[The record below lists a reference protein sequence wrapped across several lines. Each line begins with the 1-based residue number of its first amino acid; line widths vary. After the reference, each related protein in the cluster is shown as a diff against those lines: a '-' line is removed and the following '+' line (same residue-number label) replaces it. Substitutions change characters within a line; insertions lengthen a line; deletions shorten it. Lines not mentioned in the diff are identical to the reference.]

1 FAWTALN
8 QSIWSWKTEWYVCIG
23 VPFFLLVFLI
33 GASIYVGLSSRN
45 YHVNDE
51 DREWWA
57 RLGAWIIISIFAW
70 VVSCALVIF
79 GPIALL
85 SSPKI
90 VASLG
95 GVSGLIALV
104 VGRSA
109 KTAANSK
116 DQAKAGKASAL
127 MGSLLPLLALIF
139 VMVFLSALSLA
150 TTGMIQGIAR
160 LADHVTRDATTAYI
174 DKPVERTCAFEWL
187 TNVPDPPGRCTPSDG
202 TTSAASTSPPP
213 LHGFDRY
220 INYIYG
226 GINAG
231 SLDGAKVVHMNVL
244 HHTSLWFLLAL
255 LSIMVIVGVA
265 LAKAINLNVFS
276 LHGGYRNRLIRGFLG
291 ASRPDG
297 QRRPNP
303 FTGFDPKDNL
313 HMHELRPTLLDEGD
327 LLNTGLIATALKSA
341 LESKPTD
348 PLSAYLVK
356 NHLPEGVRNELQDYQ
371 PDNAVPAQ
379 LIASLRATLN
389 SVLQREDL
397 NLAAEPTLQHYAQTD
412 RAVRAQRAIAAG
424 PRSEY
429 RILLNRVIME
439 QAYPNALKPS
449 VYPPPPYKL
458 LHVINTAL
466 NLVGGDNLAWQQ
478 RKAEPFSISPLH
490 AGCYRLGY
498 RRSRDY
504 GGRKSNGISIGT
516 AAAISGAAASSNM
529 GYYTTSPV
537 ISLLLTLFNVRLGW
551 WLGNPG
557 PAGNST
563 FTLGAPKYS
572 FKPIVDEAFGLTNDH
587 NKYVY
592 LTDGGHFENLAV
604 YEMVLRRCHI
614 IVASDGA
621 QDEEYRFGDL
631 GNAVRKI
638 RIDLGVPIEFSSI
651 PIYAGPESKDK
662 GRGFY
667 WAIGKIRYS
676 RIDHNAQDGVLL
688 YIKPAV
694 YGSEPRDVLEYKENF
709 PAFPHQS
716 TGDQFFDEPQFES
729 YRVLGSHI
737 MDRLCGEGT
746 TPLDLYTV
754 VNKAFKQSREAAVLT
769 DAPFIEW
776 LENWLSENEPR

>member
-1 FAWTALN
+1 
-8 QSIWSWKTEWYVCIG
+8 
-23 VPFFLLVFLI
+23 
-33 GASIYVGLSSRN
+33 
-45 YHVNDE
+45 
-51 DREWWA
+51 
-57 RLGAWIIISIFAW
+57 
-70 VVSCALVIF
+70 
-79 GPIALL
+79 
-85 SSPKI
+85 
-90 VASLG
+90 
-95 GVSGLIALV
+95 
-104 VGRSA
+104 
-109 KTAANSK
+109 
-116 DQAKAGKASAL
+116 
-127 MGSLLPLLALIF
+127 M
-139 VMVFLSALSLA
+139 
-150 TTGMIQGIAR
+150 
-160 LADHVTRDATTAYI
+160 
-174 DKPVERTCAFEWL
+174 
-187 TNVPDPPGRCTPSDG
+187 
-202 TTSAASTSPPP
+202 
-213 LHGFDRY
+213 
-220 INYIYG
+220 
-226 GINAG
+226 
-231 SLDGAKVVHMNVL
+231 VHMNVL

-255 LSIMVIVGVA
+255 MSILTAVGVL
-265 LAKAINLNVFS
+265 LARAINLNVFS

-291 ASRPDG
+291 ASRPEG
-297 QRRPNP
+297 KRKPNP

-327 LLNTGLIATALKSA
+327 LLNPGLIANALKSA

-348 PLSAYLVK
+348 PLSVYLVK
-356 NHLPEGVRNELQDYQ
+356 NHLLDSVKDELEDYRQ
-371 PDNAVPAQ
+371 GDAVPAQ
-379 LIASLRATLN
+379 LIANLRATLN
-389 SVLQREDL
+389 SVLQKENL
-397 NLAAEPTLQHYAQTD
+397 NLAGEPTLQPYAQTD

-429 RILLNRVIME
+429 HILLNRVIME
-439 QAYPNALKPS
+439 QVYPNALKPC

-504 GGRKSNGISIGT
+504 GGRESNGISIGT

-557 PAGNST
+557 TAGNST

-572 FKPIVDEAFGLTNDH
+572 FKPVVDEAFGLTNDR

-638 RIDLGVPIEFSSI
+638 RIDLGVPIEFSSV
-651 PIYAGPESKDK
+651 PIYAGPESEEK
-662 GRGFY
+662 GRGYY
-667 WAIGKIRYS
+667 WAIGRIRYS
-676 RIDHNAQDGVLL
+676 CIDHNAQDGVML

-694 YGSEPRDVLEYKENF
+694 YGNEPRDVLEYKENF

-737 MDRLCGEGT
+737 MDRLCGEE
-746 TPLDLYTV
+746 PKSLDLYTV
-754 VNKAFKQSREAAVLT
+754 IHKALEQSKEGKAITNKE
-769 DAPFIEW
+769 FIEW
-776 LENWLSENEPR
+776 LEEWLRRKN